1 MEIFGMHVLIETRD
15 IQKINQKISH
25 SMKSP
30 QNFNKNIHPHET
42 ADIRS
47 FFFLL
52 IWNLVFALDASLNT
66 LDLVSL
72 NGALVIVAAI
82 IFFRLILGSF
92 ARMFMRSFAP
102 IFKKKKKKKPY
113 DSVSRMLTCNSTN
126 HKTLNIGVIVEK
138 YTYVPTT
145 AKHI

>member
-1 MEIFGMHVLIETRD
+1 MEIFGMYVLIETRD

-30 QNFNKNIHPHET
+30 QNLNKNTHPHET

-47 FFFLL
+47 FFLLL
-52 IWNLVFALDASLNT
+52 IRNLVFALDASLNT

-72 NGALVIVAAI
+72 NGARVIVAAI
-82 IFFRLILGSF
+82 CFFRLILGSF

-102 IFKKKKKKKPY
+102 IFKKKKKPY

-126 HKTLNIGVIVEK
+126 HKTLNIGVIVAK

>member
-1 MEIFGMHVLIETRD
+1 MEIFGMHVLIITRD

-30 QNFNKNIHPHET
+30 QNLNKNTHPRET

-47 FFFLL
+47 CFFLL

-82 IFFRLILGSF
+82 FFRLILGSF

-102 IFKKKKKKKPY
+102 IFKIKKPY

-126 HKTLNIGVIVEK
+126 HKTLNIGVIVAK